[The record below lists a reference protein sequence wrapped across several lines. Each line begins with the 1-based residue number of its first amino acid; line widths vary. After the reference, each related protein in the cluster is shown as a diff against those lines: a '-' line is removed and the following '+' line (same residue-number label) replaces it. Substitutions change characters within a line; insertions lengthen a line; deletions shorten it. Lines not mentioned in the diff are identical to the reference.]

1 MTTSNINYVFGDATE
16 PEGDG
21 PNIIAH
27 VCNNQ
32 GAWGAGFVRALSA
45 KYPRA
50 EHVYRL
56 LQPQQ
61 LELGMVHMVET
72 PSGLCVA
79 NMIAQDGLIG
89 RDNRRP
95 LNYAALGE
103 CLNKLGVF
111 AQKGGYAVHMP
122 RIGCGLAGGDWIYV
136 EKLVADALPRRGVT
150 TYVYD
155 PAKDE

>member
-1 MTTSNINYVFGDATE
+1 MADIQYVFGDATE
-16 PEGDG
+16 PVGDG

-27 VCNNQ
+27 VCNDR
-32 GAWGAGFVRALSA
+32 GAWGAGFTRALST

-50 EHVYRL
+50 EYVYRRL
-56 LQPQQ
+56 NAEQ
-61 LELGMVHMVET
+61 LDLGMVHMVET

-111 AQKGGYAVHMP
+111 ALDGGYAVHMP
-122 RIGCGLAGGDWIYV
+122 RIGCGLAGGDWLYV
-136 EKLVADALPRRGVT
+136 EKLVSDALPRRGVT

-155 PAKDE
+155 LTKDE